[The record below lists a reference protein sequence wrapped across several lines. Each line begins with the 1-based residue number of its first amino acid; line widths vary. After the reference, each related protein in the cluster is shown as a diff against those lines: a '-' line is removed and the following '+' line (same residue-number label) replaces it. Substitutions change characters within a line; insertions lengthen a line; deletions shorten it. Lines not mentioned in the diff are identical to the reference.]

1 MSLIHGSSGTY
12 RLVEYTSEAALEA
25 AIVRVQQ
32 ILFGQDRIYLDVKKK
47 IGGKGQKNNIPDGY
61 LLDLSGRTPRLF
73 VVENELARHDPI
85 AHVAIQLLEFAL
97 AFETSPR
104 VVQEVLLH
112 AIVSQPDAKA
122 ACDRYIARNGF
133 RNLDHL
139 LDSMVHGDFMA
150 LVIIDQAPDRLQNI
164 LAKKLGF
171 TVEIL
176 ELACYVDER
185 GEQLYLFEPLFAELA
200 PSSSVSTTSVT
211 TPSSLSSRDLD
222 DIDTIV
228 VPAHED
234 GFRETFLGENRWYA
248 IRIGGTL
255 RPRIKYI
262 AVYQTSPVSAIT
274 HIAPVDSIEPWE
286 DTDKFVVNFSS
297 PALPLSEVRRGTRLR
312 QLQNIVYTNYK
323 KLLAAKTLDDL

>member
-1 MSLIHGSSGTY
+1 MSIIHGASGTY
-12 RLVEYTSEAALEA
+12 RLLEYSSEAALEA
-25 AIVRVQQ
+25 VILKVQHV
-32 ILFGQDRIYLDVKKK
+32 LFGQDRIYLDVKKR

-104 VVQEVLLH
+104 IVHDVLLN
-112 AIVSQPDAKA
+112 AIDGQPEIRTI
-122 ACDRYIARNGF
+122 CDRYIMNNGF
-133 RNLDHL
+133 RSLDHL
-139 LDSMVHGDFMA
+139 LDSVVHGEFMA
-150 LVIIDQAPDRLQNI
+150 LVIIDQVPDRLQNI

-176 ELACYVDER
+176 ELASYVDDR
-185 GEQLYLFEPLFAELA
+185 GEYLYLFKPLFAEL
-200 PSSSVSTTSVT
+200 T
-211 TPSSLSSRDLD
+211 TPTPSAPLSALPNTLVSHDLD

-228 VPAHED
+228 VPAREN
-234 GFRETFLGENRWYA
+234 GFHETFIGENRWHA

-262 AVYQTSPVSAIT
+262 AVYQTAPISAIT
-274 HIAPVDSIEPWE
+274 HVAPVESIEPWE
-286 DTDKFVVNFSS
+286 DTDKFVVNFST
-297 PALPLSEVRRGTRLR
+297 PAQPITEIRRGIRLKH
-312 QLQNIVYTNYK
+312 LQNIIYTNHQ
-323 KLLAAKTLDDL
+323 KLLSATTLDDL